1 MKYKRKLYQKGGI
14 TKGKSGKIYQ
24 NYNPILRDKD
34 GNEKFDSSKE
44 GHALK
49 KKYKTVEQWR
59 KYGFRESLRKKY
71 QQGGIY
77 GDNTIAAAGQA
88 GAGSTANIVFN
99 ESNPELQ
106 QNRMAFLNQKQQDA
120 MSSSDAMARELQEQA
135 QADAQEIAAFDTRE
149 SKLSTLG
156 KGLKGTYDMLGKE
169 TKNQLSTALKETG
182 KKVKGLFTKNQPV
195 SPEFMKRL
203 NLGTSSPGLGTG
215 TGLGTGSLGTGTL
228 GTGTLGGTNF
238 GSSSLLSGTG
248 TGTLGGSTLGTG
260 TLGSGTLGSGSSFN
274 LSGTGAGTFT
284 TPYNTKLVGDLPGLS
299 GTGSGTSTGIGSNLG
314 SNLATKVGTGF
325 ADKGFMATTGVGTSG
340 IGTGLSKFAT
350 SGAGIGTIASL
361 AGTGVKM
368 LSDDKDATTLNFG
381 EGAGST
387 LAGIGTG
394 IGAAAGVGAAMGTA
408 VPLVGNI
415 IGAGLGAAYGLGS
428 ALVNRNKAR
437 EAERKQRADRIA
449 KVEEHNQKVQENVLS
464 ATAAARAGELQ
475 QKTYSGYDLGRNVV
489 AQMGGM
495 RLGVPRYGY

>member
-1 MKYKRKLYQKGGI
+1 MKYKRKLYQKGG
-14 TKGKSGKIYQ
+14 TVKGKSGKLY
-24 NYNPILRDKD
+24 
-34 GNEKFDSSKE
+34 
-44 GHALK
+44 H
-49 KKYKTVEQWR
+49 T
-59 KYGFRESLRKKY
+59 KY
-71 QQGGIY
+71 QQGGMY

-88 GAGSTANIVFN
+88 GARSRAYIVFN

-106 QNRMAFLNQKQQDA
+106 QNRMAFLSQKHQDA

-135 QADAQEIAAFDTRE
+135 QADAQEIAAFDTKE
-149 SKLSTLG
+149 TKLQTLG

-169 TKNQLSTALKETG
+169 TKKQLSTALKETG

-238 GSSSLLSGTG
+238 GGSSLLSGTG

-260 TLGSGTLGSGSSFN
+260 TLGGGTLGGGSSFN

-284 TPYNTKLVGDLPGLS
+284 TPYNTKLVGDLPGLNTS
-299 GTGSGTSTGIGSNLG
+299 LTGTGSGTSTGIGSSLG
-314 SNLATKVGTGF
+314 ADLATKVGTGF

-340 IGTGLSKFAT
+340 IGTGLGKFAT

-449 KVEEHNQKVQENVLS
+449 KVQEHDQKVRENVLS

>member
-1 MKYKRKLYQKGGI
+1 MKYKRKLYQKGG
-14 TKGKSGKIYQ
+14 TVKGKSGKLY
-24 NYNPILRDKD
+24 
-34 GNEKFDSSKE
+34 
-44 GHALK
+44 H
-49 KKYKTVEQWR
+49 T
-59 KYGFRESLRKKY
+59 KY
-71 QQGGIY
+71 QQGGMY

-106 QNRMAFLNQKQQDA
+106 QNRMAFLSQKHQDA

-135 QADAQEIAAFDTRE
+135 QADAQEIAAFDTKE
-149 SKLSTLG
+149 TKLQTLG

-169 TKNQLSTALKETG
+169 TKKQLSTALKETG

-238 GSSSLLSGTG
+238 GGSSLLSGTG
-248 TGTLGGSTLGTG
+248 TGTLGGSTLVTG
-260 TLGSGTLGSGSSFN
+260 TLGGGTLGGGSSFN

-284 TPYNTKLVGDLPGLS
+284 TPYNTKLVGDLPGLNTS
-299 GTGSGTSTGIGSNLG
+299 LTGTGSGTSTGIGSSLG
-314 SNLATKVGTGF
+314 ADLATKVGTGF

-340 IGTGLSKFAT
+340 IGTGLGKFAT

-449 KVEEHNQKVQENVLS
+449 KVQEHDQKVRENVLS